1 MLHNK
6 KGPAAGDGRP
16 LETSLG
22 NSDARRSSNRQSV
35 RQAQF
40 DLFDGARAPS
50 NDPLLDLV
58 VSLPDLC
65 KCGAAKAVIGAGRG
79 PHLASLRCCACESH
93 RGWLGHQTH
102 SFLTKIVNQ
111 FGRPS
116 EPVAI
121 RRARDIGFISSPD
134 LMILPRDRV
143 PLAIDAVEVTAESN
157 PNGDEKCR

>member
-22 NSDARRSSNRQSV
+22 NSDARRSSNRQ
-35 RQAQF
+35 
-40 DLFDGARAPS
+40 S